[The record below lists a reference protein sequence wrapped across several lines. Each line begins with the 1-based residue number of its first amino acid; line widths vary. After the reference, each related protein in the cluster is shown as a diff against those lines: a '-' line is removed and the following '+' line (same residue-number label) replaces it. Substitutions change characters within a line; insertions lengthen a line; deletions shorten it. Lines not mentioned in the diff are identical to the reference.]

1 MKKLLMFSAIL
12 FLSTSIYA
20 QKGKEKNQ
28 KENKAPK
35 KEVKTNAPS
44 KATAKSG
51 KKPEDIIWEGTKDTD
66 GGGPKPSKNQPA
78 KVRDAFSRD
87 YPNAT
92 NVRWSKYRGDWT
104 ATFNNGLV
112 TSTAVYHANG
122 QRKDTRTVVSK
133 NEIPRSIIDVILK
146 RDNAE
151 PQEAVKVERAGKIS
165 ELIYRIKTR
174 QAETTKYSFF
184 DRYGKEV
191 NYNY

>member
-28 KENKAPK
+28 KEKQATK
-35 KEVKTNAPS
+35 KEAKTNGSS
-44 KATAKSG
+44 KANTKTG
-51 KKPEDIIWEGTKDTD
+51 KKPEDIIWEGTKDSD

-78 KVRDAFSRD
+78 KVRDAFTRD

-104 ATFNNGLV
+104 ATFNSGLV

-151 PQEAVKVERAGKIS
+151 PQEAVKVERPGIIS
-165 ELIYRIKTR
+165 EIIYRIKTR

-184 DRYGKEV
+184 DKYGKEV